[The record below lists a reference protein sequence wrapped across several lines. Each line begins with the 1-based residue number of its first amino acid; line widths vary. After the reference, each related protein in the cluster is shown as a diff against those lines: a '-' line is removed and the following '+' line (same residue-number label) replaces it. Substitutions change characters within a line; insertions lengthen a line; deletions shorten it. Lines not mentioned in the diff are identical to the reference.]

1 MCVLTISMACAHHLN
16 ISCQAFVPSARAHH
30 RRSSLTRELNPARTA
45 YVSHSSSGLVTTN
58 FFCKSKLS
66 QTGTARAEMKL
77 GFLLIPQPPLRS
89 LLQAA
94 KRSSIITPSSRDT
107 DAISEPL
114 FVTKSSYN
122 LFISAVIDHHH
133 HVTCLK
139 LQGSSSG
146 LRFSNSS

>member
-1 MCVLTISMACAHHLN
+1 MH
-16 ISCQAFVPSARAHH
+16 ARAHH

-45 YVSHSSSGLVTTN
+45 SVSHSSSGLVTTN
-58 FFCKSKLS
+58 FFVNPSSHNWDCSCGDETWFPAHS
-66 QTGTARAEMKL
+66 T
-77 GFLLIPQPPLRS
+77 PQPPLRRP
-89 LLQAA
+89 LQAA
-94 KRSSIITPSSRDT
+94 KRSSVITPSSRDT

-122 LFISAVIDHHH
+122 LFFSAAIDHHH

>member
-1 MCVLTISMACAHHLN
+1 MCVLTISMACAHHLLSSFCTQR
-16 ISCQAFVPSARAHH
+16 SCSPSSVKLDPRVQPRQDRLCLSLVVRARHDQH
-30 RRSSLTRELNPARTA
+30 
-45 YVSHSSSGLVTTN
+45 
-58 FFCKSKLS
+58 FCKSKLS